1 MEKRYNEY
9 IGKLEEKTQEI
20 EVGNPILSSKKV
32 IELLMECIAE
42 LKRFVLDRGFKNIEE
57 EILFFK
63 RLKPIIIAKLSY
75 L

>member
-42 LKRFVLDRGFKNIEE
+42 LKQFVLDRGFKNIEE